1 MDEGY
6 LKQSGL
12 EIISVSCYSIYNMA
26 PGSVM
31 ELQVDITMTQL

>member
-1 MDEGY
+1 MVERY

-12 EIISVSCYSIYNMA
+12 EIISVNCYSIYYMA

-31 ELQVDITMTQL
+31 ELQGDITMTEL